1 MEKCIVLTTVQEFV
15 VEVNQIGKN
24 ISAIKADSSKLEDL
38 DYVFNTG
45 IVSGTPFHKIT
56 EQFLNNGDSIKAAV
70 RLFVDAVSPDYTDT
84 NLMNNIGNT
93 AVMNRLGRPIKIV
106 KAVVFLDSND
116 SLYITAIELFVGGS
130 AGQI

>member
-1 MEKCIVLTTVQEFV
+1 MYIFDHPQETLDRCY
-15 VEVNQIGKN
+15 K
-24 ISAIKADSSKLEDL
+24 DL
-38 DYVFNTG
+38 DYVCKIIKQEQGKFDMVLVNTG